1 MILEQFYN
9 IEQWSKFG
17 VVFSMGKC
25 KKIKKESLPFQMN
38 LRLTLLEHFL
48 KL

>member
-9 IEQWSKFG
+9 IEPWSKLG
-17 VVFSMGKC
+17 VVFSMVEC
-25 KKIKKESLPFQMN
+25 KKESLQFQMN
-38 LRLTLLEHFL
+38 LRLTKLEHFL